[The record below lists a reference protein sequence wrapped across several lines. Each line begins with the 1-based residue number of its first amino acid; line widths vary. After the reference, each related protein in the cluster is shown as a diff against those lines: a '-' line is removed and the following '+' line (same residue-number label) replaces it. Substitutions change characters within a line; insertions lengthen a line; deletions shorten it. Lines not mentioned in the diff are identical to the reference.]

1 VVNVRVL
8 GRLSLISINV
18 ASQYRSS
25 SLILEDNLIK
35 SRGFLVYL
43 LPLVLIHSCS
53 NWCLHVTQESVD
65 ISQGAVNLLSE
76 FFLVID
82 SKPSFNCSDHIRL

>member
-1 VVNVRVL
+1 MVDVRVF
-8 GRLSLISINV
+8 GRLSLISIDV
-18 ASQYRSS
+18 ASQNRSP
-25 SLILEDNLIK
+25 SLILEDNLVK

-53 NWCLHVTQESVD
+53 NWCFHVTKESVN
-65 ISQGAVNLLSE
+65 ISEGAVNLLSE

-82 SKPSFNCSDHIRL
+82 SKPSFNCSDHIWL